1 MLFAIIFL
9 IAFIVIAAFAF
20 YLSRTIEHGEAR
32 FDTRNPH
39 AETCT
44 AHSDAD
50 EGDGMA
56 DKRGIHEAPM

>member
-32 FDTRNPH
+32 FDTSSP
-39 AETCT
+39 
-44 AHSDAD
+44 DAGAD
-50 EGDGMA
+50 RARGDGSGSDDAAGNGGEHDM
-56 DKRGIHEAPM
+56 PV